1 MDAALSM
8 CKELDQV
15 GELAENLTVMTREQW
30 IRPHCNLDDNVQMP
44 AKNKNAYKATVYF
57 YQFLFHSP
65 LIYFNTFLFK

>member
-1 MDAALSM
+1 MDAALNM
-8 CKELDQV
+8 CKELYQV

-30 IRPHCNLDDNVQMP
+30 IRPHCNLNDNVQMP

-65 LIYFNTFLFK
+65 HIYFNTFLFK